1 MAFSL
6 KDLVKISDY
15 IWEVP
20 KSFREDMRVPARIF
34 ASEKLLNEIASDNSI
49 NQLVNLTTLPGIQKY
64 SLAMPDIHEGYGAPI
79 GGVAGIDIN
88 DGVISPGMC
97 LTGDTKILHF
107 FGYYLPIFKF
117 KNKIK
122 DKIKCISFDKKEIEN
137 TEIINFFKLK
147 AKPFIYQIT
156 TLTGQKIKATP
167 DHPFYTPKGMV
178 ELNKL
183 KIGDK
188 IALYPFEGVE
198 YKISKET
205 ILVDEK
211 DIKKHFKILKQD
223 PQGHG
228 LSQIINQLKKRDLL
242 PLKTSSFKFA
252 ILLKI
257 IGYILGDGY
266 MGILN
271 NKSKKSKE
279 TIISF
284 YGNKKDLLEI
294 KKDLKLIGFNFYLS
308 ERKRKHTIKTLYKTY
323 SFARSQAELH
333 LNSSS
338 LFILL
343 KALGVPDGNKTKQ
356 NFRVP
361 KFIFKLPL
369 WQKRLF
375 LAGFFGAE
383 LSSPKI
389 FKNNTFNFYTP
400 VLSINKRKKYIKSGK
415 EFLNDI
421 AMLLKDFNVETKKI
435 SLRKEQKNIDGE
447 TSYRLRLIL
456 SSTPKNLLNLWSK
469 IGFEYQKE
477 KSFLANAGVHF
488 LRYKINFIKNKIL
501 NSGIKSR
508 KGLIVLNKNN
518 DEDIENFVLNNSR
531 NLARPHKKEILDFNE
546 FISKFKF
553 GSSGIFWDEIV
564 KIEKIKFNGF
574 VYDFTV
580 SHKNHN
586 FIANNFIVSNCGYD
600 INCGVRLL
608 KSNLTYDE
616 VKAYLANLTKEFYRE
631 IPSGVGR
638 GGRLK
643 LNNQELDRILEGG
656 AKRIVEMGYGNEK
669 DLEHIESNGKLNEA
683 NANCVSKTA
692 KERGRDQLGTIGA
705 GNHFVEIDKVEKIFD
720 NEIAQKLGLFE
731 NQICI
736 LIHTG
741 SRGLGHQVATD
752 YIKKMLS
759 VLSKYE
765 IELPDRELA
774 CAPFLS
780 SEGQEY
786 FSAMSAAANFAWAN
800 RELITWEVRRAWQ
813 NVLGKKSAKE
823 LEILYDVAHNIAKI
837 EEYEIDG
844 KIKKLIVHRK
854 GATRAFP
861 NQPVLIPGSMGTAS
875 YVLMGQQKSLE
886 YSFGST
892 CHGAGRRMSRAK
904 AKKTIRGS
912 ELKKELEN
920 RGIAIEAGSMSGLA
934 EEAPEAYK
942 DVNEVVE
949 IVHQIGIAKKLAKLK
964 PIGVIKG

>member
-1 MAFSL
+1 MAFSR

-34 ASEKLLNEIASDNSI
+34 ASEKLLDEILSDNSI

-88 DGVISPGMC
+88 EGGVISPGMC
-97 LTGDTKILHF
+97 VVGSTKILHS

-122 DKIKCISFDKKEIEN
+122 EKIKCISFNKKEIED
-137 TEIINFFKLK
+137 TEIIKFFKIK
-147 AKPFIYQIT
+147 TKPYIYQIT

-167 DHPFYTPKGMV
+167 DHPFYTPKGMI

-183 KIGDK
+183 KIGDR
-188 IALYPFEGVE
+188 IALYPFEGVKYE
-198 YKISKET
+198 KPSKT
-205 ILVDEK
+205 ILVDED
-211 DIKKHFKILKQD
+211 DIKKHFKILQQD
-223 PQGHG
+223 AKGHG
-228 LSQIINQLKKRDLL
+228 LSQIINQLKKRNLL
-242 PLKTSSFKFA
+242 PLSASSFKFA

-257 IGYILGDGY
+257 MGYILGDGY
-266 MGILN
+266 MGIVN
-271 NKSKKSKE
+271 NKNKK
-279 TIISF
+279 TVVICF
-284 YGNKKDLLEI
+284 YGNRNDLLDI
-294 KKDLKLIGFNFYLS
+294 KKDLKLIGFKSTLF
-308 ERKRKHTIKTLYKTY
+308 ERNRTHQIKTIYKTY
-323 SFARSQAELH
+323 SFTRKQAELH
-333 LNSSS
+333 LGSSS

-343 KALGVPDGNKTKQ
+343 KALGLPSGNKAKQ
-356 NFRVP
+356 DFRVP

-375 LAGFFGAE
+375 LASFFGAE

-389 FKNNTFNFYTP
+389 FKNRTFNFYTP
-400 VLSINKRKKYIKSGK
+400 VLGINKREKYIDSGK
-415 EFLNDI
+415 KFLEDI
-421 AMLLKDFNVETKKI
+421 SKLLKDFDIETKKI

-469 IGFEYQKE
+469 ISFEYQKE
-477 KSFLANAGVHF
+477 KSFFANASVHF

-501 NSGIKSR
+501 NLGIKSR
-508 KGLIVLNKNN
+508 KGLIVWNKNN
-518 DEDIENFVLNNSR
+518 DEDIENFVFNNNR
-531 NLARPHKKEILDFNE
+531 NLARPHKNEVLDFNE

-553 GSSGIFWDEIV
+553 GNNGIFWDEIV

-580 SHKNHN
+580 NHKNHN

-616 VKAYLANLTKEFYRE
+616 IKAYLAELTKEFYRE

-656 AKRIVEMGYGNEK
+656 ARRIIEMGYGDEK
-669 DLEHIESNGKLNEA
+669 DLERIESNGKLNEA
-683 NANCVSKTA
+683 NADYVSKTA

-720 NEIAQKLGLFE
+720 KEMAEKFGLFE

-752 YIKKMLS
+752 YIRKMLS

-780 SEGQEY
+780 PEGQEY
-786 FSAMSAAANFAWAN
+786 FFAMSSAANFAWAN
-800 RELITWEVRRAWQ
+800 RELITWEVRKAWQ

-837 EEYEIDG
+837 EEYEIEG
-844 KIKKLIVHRK
+844 KMKKLIVHRK

-875 YVLMGQQKSLE
+875 YVLVGQQKSLE

-920 RGIAIEAGSMSGLA
+920 RGIAVEAGSMSGLA

-949 IVHQIGIAKKLAKLK
+949 IVHQIGIAQKLTKLK